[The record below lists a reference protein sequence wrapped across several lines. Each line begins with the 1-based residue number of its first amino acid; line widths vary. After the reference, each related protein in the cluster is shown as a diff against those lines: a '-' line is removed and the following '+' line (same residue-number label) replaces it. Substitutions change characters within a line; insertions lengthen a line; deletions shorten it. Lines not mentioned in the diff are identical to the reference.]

1 MRKLTVGAFLSIDG
15 VVQGPGAPHEDESGG
30 FTHGGWT
37 VNYWDE
43 IMGQVMAASMSS
55 PFDMVLG
62 RKTYDIFAAH
72 WPNAGDDPAAT
83 ALNNAT
89 KYVASR
95 TRTSLEWVNSTLI
108 EGNVADGV
116 AKLRNQNGPDLQVH
130 GSGNLLQTLMA
141 HDLIDEYRLWV
152 FPVVL
157 GNGKRLF
164 ADGAVPRGLQL
175 IDHVVSSTGVVM
187 STYQPAG
194 ELVTGSFALD

>member
-15 VVQGPGAPHEDESGG
+15 VVQGPGTPHEDESGG
-30 FTHGGWT
+30 FSHGGWT

-55 PFDMVLG
+55 PFEMVLG

-72 WPNAGDDPAAT
+72 WPNAGDDPAAA

-116 AKLRNQNGPDLQVH
+116 AKLRNQNGTDLQVH

-157 GNGKRLF
+157 GEGKRLF
-164 ADGAVPRGLQL
+164 ADGAVPRGLKL
-175 IDHVVSSTGVVM
+175 IDHVVSTTGVVM

-194 ELVTGSFALD
+194 QLVTGSFALD